1 MSTKKTTVVD
11 SKKDFKSAVVTQ
23 ELDNNSD
30 TAYHVHTQQ
39 NIQPVL
45 EHVKM
50 LSDNKPGKDLRHV
63 AEVPII
69 IYNKAVREGW
79 VNDRAAW
86 KKWLNDPDNKL
97 FRTWK
102 GKV

>member
-11 SKKDFKSAVVTQ
+11 NKKDFKSAVVTQ
-23 ELDNNSD
+23 ELDNTNHS
-30 TAYHVHTQQ
+30 TYHVHTQQ
-39 NIQPVL
+39 NVQPVL

-50 LSDNKPGKDLRHV
+50 LSDNKPGKELRHV

-79 VNDRAAW
+79 GNDPAAW
-86 KKWLNDPDNKL
+86 KKWLNNPDNKL